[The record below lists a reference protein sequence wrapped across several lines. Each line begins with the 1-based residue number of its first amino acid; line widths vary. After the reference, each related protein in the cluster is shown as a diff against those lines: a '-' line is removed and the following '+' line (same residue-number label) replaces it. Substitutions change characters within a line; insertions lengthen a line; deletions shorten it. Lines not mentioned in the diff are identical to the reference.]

1 ERTEQRY
8 LSLSGGTGEPFG
20 RRAERDIE
28 APHVTEREQFR
39 VTLSIPWLVRGVDSV
54 QDAVNI
60 AVSEVGRRV
69 TTAEPTPVSTGEIT
83 VQTLSCT
90 NCGATTEAALV
101 VAETALVGLALECT
115 VTAQS
120 PDDAES
126 TVRRELGSEFEDV
139 PLVPIESVREDA

>member
-1 ERTEQRY
+1 
-8 LSLSGGTGEPFG
+8 
-20 RRAERDIE
+20 
-28 APHVTEREQFR
+28 VTEREQYR
-39 VTLSIPWLVRGVDSV
+39 VTLSIPWLVRGIDSV

-69 TTAEPTPVSTGEIT
+69 ATAETTPVSTGEIT
-83 VQTLSCT
+83 VQTLSCA

-101 VAETALVGLALECT
+101 VAETALIGLTLECT

-139 PLVPIESVREDA
+139 PLVPIESVREEPQ

>member
-1 ERTEQRY
+1 M
-8 LSLSGGTGEPFG
+8 
-20 RRAERDIE
+20 
-28 APHVTEREQFR
+28 TEREQFR

-69 TTAEPTPVSTGEIT
+69 ATAESTDVSPGEIS
-83 VQTLSCT
+83 VQTLSCA

-120 PDDAES
+120 PDDAE
-126 TVRRELGSEFEDV
+126 TTTRRELGAEFEDT
-139 PLVPIESVREDA
+139 PLVPIEAVRENA

>member
-1 ERTEQRY
+1 
-8 LSLSGGTGEPFG
+8 
-20 RRAERDIE
+20 
-28 APHVTEREQFR
+28 VTEPEQYR

-69 TTAEPTPVSTGEIT
+69 ATAESTDVSPGEIS
-83 VQTLSCT
+83 VQTLSCA

-115 VTAQS
+115 LTARS
-120 PDDAES
+120 PDGAE
-126 TVRRELGSEFEDV
+126 TAVRRELGAEFEDV
-139 PLVPIESVREDA
+139 PLVPIESAREDA

>member
-1 ERTEQRY
+1 MTE
-8 LSLSGGTGEPFG
+8 P
-20 RRAERDIE
+20 
-28 APHVTEREQFR
+28 EQYR

-69 TTAEPTPVSTGEIT
+69 ATAETTDVSTGEIT

-115 VTAQS
+115 VAAQS

-139 PLVPIESVREDA
+139 PLVPIESVREHP

>member
-1 ERTEQRY
+1 MTDPEQY
-8 LSLSGGTGEPFG
+8 
-20 RRAERDIE
+20 
-28 APHVTEREQFR
+28 R

-69 TTAEPTPVSTGEIT
+69 ATAETTDVSSGEIT
-83 VQTLSCT
+83 VQTLSCA

-115 VTAQS
+115 VAARS

-126 TVRRELGSEFEDV
+126 TVRRELGAEFEDV
-139 PLVPIESVREDA
+139 PLVPSESVREDA

>member
-1 ERTEQRY
+1 M
-8 LSLSGGTGEPFG
+8 GKGEPLG
-20 RRAERDIE
+20 RRTHRAIE
-28 APHVTEREQFR
+28 GRRVTERKQYR

-69 TTAEPTPVSTGEIT
+69 ATAETAPVSTGGIT
-83 VQTLSCT
+83 VQTLHCA

-115 VTAQS
+115 VAARS
-120 PDDAES
+120 PEDAES
-126 TVRRELGSEFEDV
+126 TVRRELGAEFEDI
-139 PLVPIESVREDA
+139 PLVPIESVREDT

>member
-1 ERTEQRY
+1 
-8 LSLSGGTGEPFG
+8 
-20 RRAERDIE
+20 
-28 APHVTEREQFR
+28 VTEREQFR

-69 TTAEPTPVSTGEIT
+69 ATAETTPVSTGEIT

-90 NCGATTEAALV
+90 NCGVTTEAALV
-101 VAETALVGLALECT
+101 VSETALVGLALECT

-139 PLVPIESVREDA
+139 PLVPIESVRGDT